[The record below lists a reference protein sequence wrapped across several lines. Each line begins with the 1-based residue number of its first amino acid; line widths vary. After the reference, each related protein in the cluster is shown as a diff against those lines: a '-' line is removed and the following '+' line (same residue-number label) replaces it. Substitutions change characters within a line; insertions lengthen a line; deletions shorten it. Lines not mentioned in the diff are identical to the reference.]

1 MHPYVEQV
9 VRNIRADE
17 RVGVGGYIRIKS
29 GADPEEARVYLTE
42 ERDAA
47 QEAVGSARGP
57 MQMVSLSVP
66 MQMLILAEL
75 LLAKP
80 NEPVNVRA
88 VNKAQ
93 PSSSGYLAERLE
105 EAAEGLAMMAPNL
118 IEVTYALWTCA
129 LGRSATAEPGRAK
142 FWYYIYIL
150 KVGTITKIVN

>member
-118 IEVTYALWTCA
+118 IEVTYAL
-129 LGRSATAEPGRAK
+129 
-142 FWYYIYIL
+142 
-150 KVGTITKIVN
+150 

>member
-17 RVGVGGYIRIKS
+17 QIGVGGYIRIKS

-118 IEVTYALWTCA
+118 IEVTYAL
-129 LGRSATAEPGRAK
+129 
-142 FWYYIYIL
+142 
-150 KVGTITKIVN
+150 

>member
-17 RVGVGGYIRIKS
+17 QVGVGGYIRIKS

-118 IEVTYALWTCA
+118 IEVTYAL
-129 LGRSATAEPGRAK
+129 
-142 FWYYIYIL
+142 
-150 KVGTITKIVN
+150 

>member
-17 RVGVGGYIRIKS
+17 QVGVGGYIRIKS

-118 IEVTYALWTCA
+118 IEVTYVL
-129 LGRSATAEPGRAK
+129 
-142 FWYYIYIL
+142 
-150 KVGTITKIVN
+150 